1 MYKRQWIVGVNI
13 VSSDDADV
21 LSSWENST
29 GQYEQPIQMTRNV
42 KKVFIFECAVR
53 LSEATS

>member
-1 MYKRQWIVGVNI
+1 MVGMNTVF
-13 VSSDDADV
+13 SDDADV

-29 GQYEQPIQMTRNV
+29 GEYEQPIHMTRNV

-53 LSEATS
+53 VSEATK

>member
-1 MYKRQWIVGVNI
+1 MNI